1 MKRSLHTHFRLSV
14 WISLLAVFDLSHSRG
29 SDLPDYVATMDK
41 KTTQIDRLSTREVK
55 KNLLTGTDG
64 GGTLSAFWHE
74 GQIRHLKITIGMS
87 NRQVENNYYYE
98 NDQLV
103 FASSKQSFF
112 LWDENAQ
119 KLNPGKVTMTFEDAY
134 YFVEGKLRHWNT
146 NRAAADLS
154 NQHSNVSKESETVL
168 QESSFFMQTAR
179 DEKDS
184 VSIEGFIRRG
194 VR

>member
-1 MKRSLHTHFRLSV
+1 MLILSA
-14 WISLLAVFDLSHSRG
+14 LHSRAP
-29 SDLPDYVATMDK
+29 DLPDYIAAMDE
-41 KTTQIDRLSTREVK
+41 KTRQIDLLPTHEVK
-55 KNLLTGTDG
+55 KALLTGTDG
-64 GGTLSAFWHE
+64 GGTLSAFRHE
-74 GQIRHLKITIGMS
+74 GQIRHLKITIGLS

-112 LWDENAQ
+112 LWDDNAQ
-119 KLNPGKVTMTFEDAY
+119 KLNLDKIATTLEDAY
-134 YFVEGKLRHWNT
+134 YFVEGKLTHWNT

-154 NQHSNVSKESETVL
+154 NQHFKVSKESETVL

-184 VSIEGFIRRG
+184 VSIEGFIKRG